1 MKIVKG
7 NNSTSFRLNGAAV
20 SLGDIGDAPVPA
32 ETRDITFTPYD
43 GADTFTWTV
52 VSADVASTGT
62 YWDGTPY
69 VVATGSTV
77 RVVAVDPAP
86 KEIDLTGVTVS
97 GGTANTAN
105 LTIRYDGVM
114 INPVMGHPQDYA
126 TVRDGTYTSS
136 AGGSSGN
143 GATRKAD
150 GYGLTSDNRVNADLT
165 TSDPQAFLDAY
176 FDVTE
181 FQSLKDDFPGDGVSG
196 DGRTLNVGDVMVL
209 TRSMMDE
216 TFLNASNQNSRIV
229 ATPNGWSPRSGIKE
243 QAFLYV
249 LSSAPAANQFRPPP
263 QWLTED
269 DATNGVTGSSRP
281 VFDEDDLLDLSTYRT
296 SHGQGLVA
304 GIGKNFYPDSKTGW
318 PDVWGS
324 GTLSKPPVSA
334 FFPAPLLADDGYYS
348 ASIAPFNLI
357 PGCDVTYGGDMYI
370 MATGYLMNEALRS
383 SSADRDLAQK
393 KLVQAGIDCIG
404 AMSCR
409 TALTGGAGQR
419 AGQTTPLALFA
430 LRNLGT
436 QISSLGI
443 GGTDIEDL
451 VKWIWDIDTSTWNA
465 LTDVQKRNLRAAQ
478 SYEENV
484 CWSLGMME
492 SEYGGSNS
500 VGHTYKSD
508 WTTSSTSSLSIT
520 GDTALRSGDVATNTD
535 DLLRVNAVFSMSTT
549 FAGTLTSES
558 SDTWEWGSSVT
569 VSGDFQSESSAPS
582 SGLVSP
588 LFVQSPS
595 LGEYKISE
603 TIGTTSIQAYLDAGY
618 KTYIDSIFVDLPLNT
633 ARFGSSKD
641 WNRFFSIDT
650 GSTSILCN
658 SQNLVSSI
666 PGATITPVYSTGNA
680 FLRVRVNLI
689 DPFGDEVDTSFQA
702 QQEAWESFKTD
713 NMSGSETVS
722 VTVAYRSTGDT
733 GRYDF
738 DVSAN
743 PAGRLDF
750 PTAFT
755 FPDADFVGTHAGGH
769 TNLIGCTA
777 VVDSNEYYIVG
788 VTENVEATYFGYDNA
803 TPAVR
808 VYLDRPLDSSV
819 SSSTVTIKP
828 FRSGDTNRVYFIR
841 EPQSSSKWD
850 WATPSAWNDDYSNKF
865 HTTSVL
871 PYLLM
876 RRIDGGW
883 SKLGNC
889 GILISQYYGG
899 TDEQCAWQPFNGNEV
914 KKKFGSVTAPAV
926 FQSANSTELNPF
938 A

>member
-7 NNSTSFRLNGAAV
+7 NNATSFRLGGSAV
-20 SLGDIGDAPVPA
+20 SLKDIAAAPTP
-32 ETRDITFTPYD
+32 TDTTDITFTPYD
-43 GADTFTWTV
+43 GADTFTWKV

-69 VVATGSTV
+69 VVAASSTV
-77 RVVAVDPAP
+77 RVVAVNPSP
-86 KEIDLTGVTVS
+86 KEQVLTGVTVS
-97 GGTANTAN
+97 GGSAD
-105 LTIRYDGVM
+105 LTIRHDGVM

-126 TVRDGTYTSS
+126 TVRGGTYTSS
-136 AGGSSGN
+136 GGGPSGN

-165 TSDPQAFLDAY
+165 TSDPQGFLDAY

-216 TFLNASNQNSRIV
+216 TFLSASSQNSRIV

-249 LSSAPAANQFRPPP
+249 LSSAPGSNDFRPPP

-269 DATNGVTGSSRP
+269 DATNGVTGSDRP
-281 VFDEDDLLDLSTYRT
+281 VFTDVDLLDLSTYRT
-296 SHGQGLVA
+296 SHNQGLVA
-304 GIGKNFYPDSKTGW
+304 GIGKNFHPSSKSDW
-318 PDVWGS
+318 PDTWGS

-334 FFPAPLLADDGYYS
+334 FFPAPLLVDDGYYS

-370 MATGYLMNEALRS
+370 MATGYLLNEALRS
-383 SSADRDLAQK
+383 GSANRDLAQK

-409 TALTGGAGQR
+409 TAITGGAGQR
-419 AGQTTPLALFA
+419 PGQTTPLALFA

-436 QISSLGI
+436 QISSKGI
-443 GGTDIEDL
+443 GGTGIEDL
-451 VKWIWDIDTSTWNA
+451 AKWIWNIDTSTWNG
-465 LTDVQKRNLRAAQ
+465 LTDVQKRNIRAAQ

-492 SEYGGSNS
+492 SEYAGTNT
-500 VGHTYKSD
+500 VGHTYKSN
-508 WTTSSTSSLSIT
+508 WTTSSTSAVSVT
-520 GDTALRSGDVATNTD
+520 GDSALRSGDIASNSD
-535 DLLRVNAVFSMSTT
+535 DRLRLNPSFALSTT
-549 FAGTLTSES
+549 FTGTLTSEN
-558 SDTWEWGSSVT
+558 SDEWEWNLSVT
-569 VSGDFQSESSAPS
+569 VSDDFQSESTAPAS
-582 SGLVSP
+582 NLTSP
-588 LFVQSPS
+588 LYVQSPS
-595 LGEYKISE
+595 LGDYKISE
-603 TIGTTSIQAYLDAGY
+603 VIETTSIQAYMDAGY
-618 KTYIDSIFVDLPLNT
+618 KQYVDSIYVDIPLNT
-633 ARFGSSKD
+633 ARFSNSSNWK
-641 WNRFFSIDT
+641 RFFSIVS
-650 GSTSILCN
+650 STTTVACN
-658 SQNLVSSI
+658 GVNLVSSI
-666 PGATITPVYSTGNA
+666 SGATLTPIYSGSNA
-680 FLRVRVNLI
+680 FLRLRVNLL
-689 DPFGDEVDTSFQA
+689 DPSGDTVDSDFET
-702 QQEAWESFKTD
+702 QQTEWSSYIAA
-713 NMSGSETVS
+713 NMNDDDSVVVS
-722 VTVAYRSTGDT
+722 LAYRAATTTGA
-733 GRYDF
+733 YEYN
-738 DVSAN
+738 VSSNA
-743 PAGRLDF
+743 AGRLDF
-750 PTAFT
+750 PTAFA

-777 VVDSNEYYIVG
+777 VVDSAEYYIVG
-788 VTENVEATYFGYDNA
+788 LTENVESTWFSYDNA
-803 TPAVR
+803 TPGVR

-841 EPQSSSKWD
+841 EPQTSSKWD

-876 RRIDGGW
+876 RRIDGDW

-889 GILISQYYGG
+889 GTLISQYYGG
-899 TDEQCAWQPFNGNEV
+899 GDEQCSWQPFNGNEV
-914 KKKFGSVTAPAV
+914 RKKFGSVTATAI
-926 FQSANSTELNPF
+926 FQSAYSTELNPF

>member
-1 MKIVKG
+1 LKIAKG
-7 NNSTSFRLNGAAV
+7 SNSTSFRLNGAAV
-20 SLGDIGDAPVPA
+20 SIGDIGDAPTPT
-32 ETRDITFTPYD
+32 ETVDVQFTPYD
-43 GADTFTWTV
+43 GAATFTWTL

-69 VVATGSTV
+69 VVAASSTV
-77 RVVAVDPAP
+77 RVVAVNPSP
-86 KEIDLTGVTVS
+86 KEQVLTGVTVS
-97 GGTANTAN
+97 GGSAN

-126 TVRDGTYTSS
+126 TVRGGTYTSS
-136 AGGSSGN
+136 SGGPSGN

-165 TSDPQAFLDAY
+165 TSDPQGFLDSY

-181 FQSLKDDFPGDGVSG
+181 FNALKADFPGDGVSG

-229 ATPNGWSPRSGIKE
+229 ATPSGWSPRSGIKE

-249 LSSAPAANQFRPPP
+249 ISSAPAANEFRPPP
-263 QWLTED
+263 QWLTEN

-281 VFDEDDLLDLSTYRT
+281 VFTDDDLLDLTTYRT
-296 SHGQGLVA
+296 SHSQGLVA
-304 GIGKNFYPDSKTGW
+304 GIGKNFYPSSKLDW
-318 PDVWGS
+318 PDTWGS

-383 SSADRDLAQK
+383 GSADRDLAQK

-419 AGQTTPLALFA
+419 PGQTTPLALFA

-436 QISSLGI
+436 QISSEGI
-443 GGTDIEDL
+443 DGTGIEDL
-451 VKWIWDIDTSTWNA
+451 VKWIWDIDTLTWNG
-465 LTDVQKRNLRAAQ
+465 LTDVQKRNLRGAQ

-492 SEYGGSNS
+492 SEYAGTNT

-508 WTTSSTSSLSIT
+508 WTTSTTSSISVT
-520 GDTALRSGDVATNTD
+520 ADTALRSGDIATNSSN
-535 DLLRVNAVFSMSTT
+535 LLQLNPLFSMSTT
-549 FAGTLTSES
+549 FTGTLTSES
-558 SDTWEWGSSVT
+558 SDTWEWESSVT
-569 VSGDFQSESSAPS
+569 VSGDFQSESTTPPS
-582 SGLVSP
+582 NLTSP
-588 LFVQSPS
+588 IFVQSPS

-603 TIGTTSIQAYLDAGY
+603 VIETTTIQAYLDAGF
-618 KTYIDSIFVDLPLNT
+618 KTYVDSIYIDVPLNT
-633 ARFGSSKD
+633 ARFSNSSN
-641 WNRFFSIDT
+641 WNRFFSIVT
-650 GSTSILCN
+650 SSTSVTCN
-658 SQNLVSSI
+658 GVDLLSSI
-666 PGATITPVYSTGNA
+666 SGATMTPVYSSSNA
-680 FLRVRVNLI
+680 FLRLRVNLLN
-689 DPFGDEVDTSFQA
+689 PSGDTVDTDFSN
-702 QQEAWESFKTD
+702 QQSDWSSYISANMTGGES
-713 NMSGSETVS
+713 VIA
-722 VTVAYRSTGDT
+722 TVAYRSATTTGA
-733 GRYDF
+733 YEF
-738 DVSAN
+738 DLSSDA
-743 PAGRLDF
+743 AGRLDF
-750 PTAFT
+750 STAFA
-755 FPDADFVGTHAGGH
+755 FPGADFVGTHAGGH

-777 VVDSNEYYIVG
+777 VVDSAEYYIVG
-788 VTENVEATYFGYDNA
+788 VTENVESTWFDYDNA

-808 VYLDRPLDSSV
+808 VYLDRPLDSEV

-841 EPQSSSKWD
+841 EPQTSSKWD

-876 RRIDGGW
+876 RRIDGDW

-889 GILISQYYGG
+889 GTLISQYYGG
-899 TDEQCAWQPFNGNEV
+899 ADEQCAWQPFNGNEV
-914 KKKFGSVTAPAV
+914 KKKFGSVSAPAIY
-926 FQSANSTELNPF
+926 QSANSTELNPF